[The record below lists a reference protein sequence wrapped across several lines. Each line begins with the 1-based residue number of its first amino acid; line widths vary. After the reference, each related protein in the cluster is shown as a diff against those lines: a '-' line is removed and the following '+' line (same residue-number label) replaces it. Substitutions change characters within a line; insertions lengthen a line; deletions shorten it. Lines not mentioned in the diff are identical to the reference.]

1 MFCSKKK
8 TIELLCSCLDKQRTY
23 CGDITYEN
31 MRLKKQLDNLK
42 SILTHY
48 STNACLGFWGENDEI
63 VALQCNYIC
72 NFHSVEF
79 ELYLFNLYN
88 CFRFGNWLVK
98 ADIEIR
104 ADQLEIV
111 NLDASTYRKGY
122 GTKCLEIITEW
133 AITNRIK
140 SIHGMLWDKSPIGKD
155 NLIRFYK
162 KNGFNIKETT
172 SGIFFTKEL

>member
-8 TIELLCSCLDKQRTY
+8 TIELLCSYIDKQKTY
-23 CGDITYEN
+23 CDDISYEN
-31 MRLKKQLDNLK
+31 LRLKNQLDNLK

-48 STNACLGFWGENDEI
+48 STNACLVFWGENDEY
-63 VALQCNYIC
+63 VALQCNYIR
-72 NFHSVEF
+72 NYHSLEF

-88 CFRFGNWLVK
+88 CSHFRGWLVK

-122 GTKCLEIITEW
+122 GTKCLEIIIDW
-133 AITNRIK
+133 AKSNRIK
-140 SIHGMLWDKSPIGKD
+140 TIHGMLWDKSPIGKD
-155 NLIRFYK
+155 NLINFYK
-162 KNGFNIKETT
+162 KNGFDIEERP
-172 SGIFFTKEL
+172 SGIFFTKSL

>member
-1 MFCSKKK
+1 MDEK
-8 TIELLCSCLDKQRTY
+8 E
-23 CGDITYEN
+23 
-31 MRLKKQLDNLK
+31 RLKKQLDNLK

-63 VALQCNYIC
+63 VALHEII
-72 NFHSVEF
+72 
-79 ELYLFNLYN
+79 
-88 CFRFGNWLVK
+88 
-98 ADIEIR
+98 ADK
-104 ADQLEIV
+104 LEIV

-133 AITNRIK
+133 AISNRIK
-140 SIHGMLWDKSPIGKD
+140 SIHGMVWDKSPIGKD

-162 KNGFNIKETT
+162 KNGFDIVERS

>member
-31 MRLKKQLDNLK
+31 MRLKKHRDNLK

-48 STNACLGFWGENDEI
+48 STNACLGFWEENDEI

-72 NFHSVEF
+72 NYHSVEF

-88 CFRFGNWLVK
+88 CFRF
-98 ADIEIR
+98 
-104 ADQLEIV
+104 
-111 NLDASTYRKGY
+111 
-122 GTKCLEIITEW
+122 
-133 AITNRIK
+133 
-140 SIHGMLWDKSPIGKD
+140 
-155 NLIRFYK
+155 
-162 KNGFNIKETT
+162 
-172 SGIFFTKEL
+172 